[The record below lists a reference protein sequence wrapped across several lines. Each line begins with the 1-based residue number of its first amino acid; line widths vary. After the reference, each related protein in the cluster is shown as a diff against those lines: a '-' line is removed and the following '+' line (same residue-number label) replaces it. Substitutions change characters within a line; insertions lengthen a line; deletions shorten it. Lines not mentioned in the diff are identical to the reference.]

1 MFKYMK
7 LEIKRNNLKPYITAV
22 VIMFFVIIGMLYL
35 FAAIP
40 KMDPTES
47 DLDMFKS
54 YDSITTLTC
63 LLDMVC
69 FAILSSVMYAK
80 FVVEDYAGK
89 RALLLFSYPVS
100 RKKIFISK
108 VNVVFL
114 FTFLSMAINGI
125 LCFGIFY
132 LTESFLSICD
142 DTVTIQVIIKS
153 MVLIIIYSVMAGALG
168 STSLWFGLWKKSIP
182 ATIVSGTLIATIVC
196 QFLAI
201 GMNNVIV
208 VIGFTIIS
216 IIVAVLLLMES
227 SQKINTLEV

>member
-1 MFKYMK
+1 MYAIRSYYVK

-89 RALLLFSYPVS
+89 RALLLFS
-100 RKKIFISK
+100 
-108 VNVVFL
+108 
-114 FTFLSMAINGI
+114 
-125 LCFGIFY
+125 
-132 LTESFLSICD
+132 
-142 DTVTIQVIIKS
+142 
-153 MVLIIIYSVMAGALG
+153 
-168 STSLWFGLWKKSIP
+168 
-182 ATIVSGTLIATIVC
+182 
-196 QFLAI
+196 
-201 GMNNVIV
+201 
-208 VIGFTIIS
+208 
-216 IIVAVLLLMES
+216 
-227 SQKINTLEV
+227 